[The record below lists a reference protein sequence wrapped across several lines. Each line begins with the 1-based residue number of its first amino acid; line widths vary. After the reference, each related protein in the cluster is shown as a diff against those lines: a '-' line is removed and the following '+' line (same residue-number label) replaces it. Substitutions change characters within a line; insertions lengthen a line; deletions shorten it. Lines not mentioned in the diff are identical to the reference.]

1 MLIFFRIHR
10 KRAPTGSGTKA
21 MSKKWKKAARTKP
34 PAGYAG
40 SQNKGLAKGDGY
52 MSNET
57 QSLATGAAAN
67 QAAGPQK
74 LTAAQA
80 NDTWL
85 KLIGRYD
92 FYNGSV
98 NTKAAMYVAFNVF
111 VAGGIVLKWKDI
123 QDALAGQKVAFFIVG
138 VFLLVALAASLVS
151 LWYTF
156 RSVNPFLGSPS
167 IPKNYHSLLFFGA
180 VKEFNIE
187 DYHTEVAKLTDEEL
201 RRDLAYQ
208 AHALAEGLW
217 RKFAALKTAT
227 GWILFAQIP
236 ALALTATT
244 FLIAWLVDALP
255 KLAN

>member
-1 MLIFFRIHR
+1 
-10 KRAPTGSGTKA
+10 
-21 MSKKWKKAARTKP
+21 
-34 PAGYAG
+34 
-40 SQNKGLAKGDGY
+40 
-52 MSNET
+52 MSNGT
-57 QSLATGAAAN
+57 QT
-67 QAAGPQK
+67 QAAGPLK

-123 QDALAGQKVAFFIVG
+123 QEAFGEQKVAFFFVG

-180 VKEFNIE
+180 VKQFSIE
-187 DYHTEVAKLTDEEL
+187 DYHTEVSKLTDEEL

-208 AHALAEGLW
+208 AHALAEGLCG
-217 RKFAALKTAT
+217 KFAALKTAT
-227 GWILFAQIP
+227 WWILLVQIP
-236 ALALTATT
+236 AMALLAVT
-244 FLIAWLVDALP
+244 FLVAWLATALP
-255 KLAN
+255 KIAN